1 MNQYSFLIGDLSAL
15 TNDEKKLAC
24 RIFGYMA
31 LGSAN
36 GMFSHE
42 QGANSIPPTEFVA
55 TAQMPFRLP
64 SFLDVD
70 TIGVELAGKGYAVR
84 SVTDQQSTV
93 ELNNMERAIVNQ
105 GDFVCALVDKSKSIN
120 DQLLNAVE
128 FSLIGG
134 LKFVCGRASQ
144 TAEQGVYQTP
154 FSQAD
159 AFVNFGSL
167 TSVQGLVNNGTPL
180 PPVQL
185 PTAPVAGGINR
196 ATTKAAQ

>member
-15 TNDEKKLAC
+15 SADEKKLAC

-31 LGSAN
+31 LGSSN
-36 GMFSHE
+36 GTFSHE
-42 QGANSIPPTEFVA
+42 QGHNTIPPSEFVS

-64 SFLDVD
+64 SFLNVD
-70 TIGVELAGKGYAVR
+70 TTGIDLAGKGYAVR
-84 SVTDQQSTV
+84 AVTDQQSTV

-105 GDFVCALVDKSKSIN
+105 GDFVCALVDTSKSIN

-128 FSLIGG
+128 FTLVGG
-134 LKFVCGRASQ
+134 LKFVVGIASQ

-159 AFVNFGSL
+159 AFINFGSL

-180 PPVQL
+180 PPVQR

-196 ATTKAAQ
+196 ATNKAAQ